1 MKNFTVSVAVIL
13 FHFSFANVSSIST
26 KNLMA
31 DKSFLIQELKE
42 STFAKSSI
50 PIDSTIVSRFF
61 KKYNNLQK
69 YRSDVIAY
77 TKNGTTTLYGMIR
90 KDLLNLPICCMPR
103 LTYLRKKV

>member
-1 MKNFTVSVAVIL
+1 
-13 FHFSFANVSSIST
+13 
-26 KNLMA
+26 MA

-77 TKNGTTTLYGMIR
+77 TKNGTTTLYGMIL
-90 KDLLNLPICCMPR
+90 KDLLNFLICYTLK

>member
-69 YRSDVIAY
+69 YRSDFFQWLCAI
-77 TKNGTTTLYGMIR
+77 K
-90 KDLLNLPICCMPR
+90 LLLP
-103 LTYLRKKV
+103 

>member
-50 PIDSTIVSRFF
+50 PIDSTIVSRFLRNITIY
-61 KKYNNLQK
+61 KNTGQTLLL
-69 YRSDVIAY
+69 Y
-77 TKNGTTTLYGMIR
+77 TKNETTTLYGMIL
-90 KDLLNLPICCMPR
+90 KDLLNFLICYTLK